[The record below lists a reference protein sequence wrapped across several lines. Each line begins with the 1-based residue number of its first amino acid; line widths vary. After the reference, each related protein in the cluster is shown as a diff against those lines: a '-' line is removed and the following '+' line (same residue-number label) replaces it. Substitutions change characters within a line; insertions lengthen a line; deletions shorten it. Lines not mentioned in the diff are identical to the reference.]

1 MTGTVL
7 MERYRLEDQ
16 IGEGGMASVFRALDL
31 RTGHR
36 VAVKFLKQELQANPE
51 FLDRFRREATAA
63 SRMSHHNIVNL
74 LDIGDSPTAP
84 YLVFEFVDGK
94 TLKEIIAEH
103 GKLPQGTAVQI
114 AVRILSALR
123 HAHEAGV
130 IHRDI
135 KPQNILVDR
144 QGYIK
149 VSDFGIARMVGANTL
164 SDAEGKQSVMGSVHY
179 FSPEQARGE
188 TTTFASD
195 LYSVGVVLYEMLTGK
210 VPFEGE
216 TPVSVAMQHIQAAPR
231 PVRELAPDV
240 SAPVEAVVTKSMAKD
255 PKDRYA
261 SALLMAQALHAALLP
276 EKEAGSA
283 DGVLLTAGKT
293 GARKPK
299 RKAGLRTR
307 LLTAALG
314 AILLA
319 GLALGGFFI
328 YRDIVIS
335 TRVPLLTG
343 YLLDRALR
351 EAEREG
357 LQPRVVRTSSDEP
370 VDTVITQNYDVG
382 DPIRRGDVILLTVS
396 SGPARK
402 AVPEV
407 TGIAAQ
413 AADAALE
420 RIALE
425 AMVTQEVI
433 NPAPRGTVLAQDPL
447 PGTVMDAGGIV
458 QLVISAG
465 QSAVPEL
472 SGVVWTEAADILSR
486 AKLRVGKVTEV
497 PVDEPG
503 QRGRVASQLPVA
515 GEQVAEGT
523 AVDLVVYVPAA
534 TAPTASPDVSPGTRK

>member
-1 MTGTVL
+1 MIGTVL

-16 IGEGGMASVFRALDL
+16 IGEGGMASVYRALDL

-74 LDIGDSPTAP
+74 LDIGDSPNAP

-216 TPVSVAMQHIQAAPR
+216 TPVSVAMQHIQAAPH

-276 EKEAGSA
+276 EKEGEPAEGA
-283 DGVLLTAGKT
+283 LLASGRT
-293 GARKPK
+293 GIRKPK
-299 RKAGLRTR
+299 RKAGLRAR

-314 AILLA
+314 VVLLA
-319 GLALGGFFI
+319 GLALGAFFI
-328 YRDIVIS
+328 FRDIVNS

-343 YLLDRALR
+343 YPLERALR

-370 VDTVITQNYDVG
+370 VDTVVTQNYDVG
-382 DPIRRGDVILLTVS
+382 EPIRRGDVILLTVS

-402 AVPEV
+402 PVPEV
-407 TGIAAQ
+407 TGMTVLVANAV
-413 AADAALE
+413 LE

-425 AMVTQEVI
+425 AMVTEEII
-433 NPAPRGTVLAQDPL
+433 NPAPRGTVLSQNPEPD
-447 PGTVMDAGGIV
+447 VMMDAGDIV

-472 SGVVWTEAADILSR
+472 GGIIWTEAADILER
-486 AKLRVGKVTEV
+486 AKLRLGKVTEV
-497 PVDEPG
+497 QVDEPG
-503 QRGRVASQLPVA
+503 QQGRVASQLPVA

-523 AVDLVVYVPAA
+523 AVDLVVYVPLV
-534 TAPTASPDVSPGTRK
+534 TEPPPSPGVSPGARR